1 MQIDPL
7 NNSNTSAGIPVSAK
21 PSPPV
26 RQRLLKKPHF
36 RRGRELPMNERQRR
50 KVMERAKAERAF
62 NEKHPWWPKL
72 HGQERE
78 MWRKIKFCLLQ
89 RGLNEEADDIWD
101 ALQVVGTSYGKDIV
115 ADVIEH
121 LFGGDEFDA
130 EGLHLISP
138 YASPAK
144 SKCESLV
151 AFVQARVPADR
162 IDSWSIIAWMTFKA
176 RIVANKLVR
185 EELKAAAEK
194 QDPQPLA

>member
-1 MQIDPL
+1 MQNDNL
-7 NNSNTSAGIPVSAK
+7 NDSNGTAGIPVAGKTST
-21 PSPPV
+21 PV
-26 RQRLLKKPHF
+26 RLRLLKTPHF
-36 RRGRELPMNERQRR
+36 WKGRDLPLNERQRT
-50 KVMERAKAERAF
+50 KLMERGKAVREF
-62 NEKHPWWPKL
+62 HDKHPWWPKL

-89 RGLNEEADDIWD
+89 RGLNEEADDIWA

-130 EGLHLISP
+130 EGLRLISP
-138 YASPAK
+138 YAKPGR

-162 IDSWSIIAWMTFKA
+162 IGNWPLLARFVFKIRIAGE
-176 RIVANKLVR
+176 RNIY
-185 EELKAAAEK
+185 
-194 QDPQPLA
+194 